1 MIDYVL
7 SIVLTVVEMI
17 CCKMFFE
24 AFAPKRSQN
33 MLKNCGIFAGM
44 VISAMIVVTLSGDKF
59 IMKQILIVLAN
70 MIFMLI
76 YLNISIWKALILALV
91 FQGLLLSVDYL
102 ALWLNVSVF
111 HSIEEINESHY
122 IGGCLVTVMGKA
134 LLFVIVLIIGKKFG
148 SESTDVLTSNDWLR
162 FIFFPVFT
170 IFTIVAMIDV
180 SGGVENQKQGNVL
193 LVVALCLVGMNVVVF
208 YLIDGIIKREI
219 RIREDRVFR
228 VKVQN
233 QVDMYRSISENF
245 EKQRKM
251 THEYKNQIICME
263 AFVAE
268 KKYSELGDYLT
279 KIGGKLNDELD
290 SIKTNNVI
298 VDAVLNSK
306 YREMTDKG
314 ITFVFRINDLSGINI
329 NDEDIVVILA
339 NLLNN
344 AIEACDKCAG
354 KKSVKM
360 KFVMEDNIVTI
371 SVRNTYNGEIIVKD
385 GEIQT
390 TKKNTDEHGIGLKNI
405 KETVSK
411 YHGAYVIKNDDSEF
425 YFSIIIP
432 VKSTE

>member
-59 IMKQILIVLAN
+59 IMKQILIVLVN

-76 YLNISIWKALILALV
+76 YLKISIWKALILALI

-193 LVVALCLVGMNVVVF
+193 LVVALCLVGMNVVV
-208 YLIDGIIKREI
+208 
-219 RIREDRVFR
+219 
-228 VKVQN
+228 
-233 QVDMYRSISENF
+233 
-245 EKQRKM
+245 
-251 THEYKNQIICME
+251 
-263 AFVAE
+263 
-268 KKYSELGDYLT
+268 
-279 KIGGKLNDELD
+279 
-290 SIKTNNVI
+290 
-298 VDAVLNSK
+298 
-306 YREMTDKG
+306 
-314 ITFVFRINDLSGINI
+314 
-329 NDEDIVVILA
+329 
-339 NLLNN
+339 
-344 AIEACDKCAG
+344 
-354 KKSVKM
+354 
-360 KFVMEDNIVTI
+360 
-371 SVRNTYNGEIIVKD
+371 
-385 GEIQT
+385 
-390 TKKNTDEHGIGLKNI
+390 
-405 KETVSK
+405 
-411 YHGAYVIKNDDSEF
+411 
-425 YFSIIIP
+425 
-432 VKSTE
+432 